1 MAPEAP
7 EIEDDDLRMALV
19 ALEPRLRRFA
29 YGLTRSREDS
39 DDLVQ
44 SAYERALGRLG
55 QWQAGT
61 RLDSWMYRI
70 VQTTWFNRLESQAV
84 RKRHM
89 VQFDG
94 ADPGYRGDLQ
104 IESHITLERVREHLF
119 RLPEDQ
125 RAVLLLVAVEGL
137 SYKEASAVLD
147 VPIGTITSRLARAR
161 AAMRKFTNGPATEGL
176 KPNAV
181 SES

>member
-1 MAPEAP
+1 MSSNGPEL
-7 EIEDDDLRMALV
+7 EERELRTALV

-29 YGLTRSREDS
+29 YGLTGSREES
-39 DDLVQ
+39 EDLVQ

-70 VQTTWFNRLESQAV
+70 VQTTWYNRLDSHAIRRRHAV
-84 RKRHM
+84 QSGH
-89 VQFDG
+89 

-104 IESHITLERVREHLF
+104 IETHITLERVREQML
-119 RLPEDQ
+119 RLPEEQ
-125 RAVLLLVAVEGL
+125 RAALLLIAVEGL

-147 VPIGTITSRLARAR
+147 VPIGTVTSRLARAR
-161 AAMRKFTNGPATEGL
+161 SSLRDLVMGQDLQSVKSE
-176 KPNAV
+176 AV
-181 SES
+181 DET